1 MVPPIRRTFN
11 NTPPGC
17 GPVATR
23 FAARLELALA
33 RTATYG
39 VHMAEWM
46 IYGANGYTG
55 ELVARRAA
63 RLGLRPVLAGRS
75 GGAIRVLAGELGLDH
90 VEVALDDPVTLR
102 AALSGVRLVAHCAGP
117 FVATSAPMV
126 DACLA
131 TGTHYLDVTGEIE
144 VFESIFARHE
154 EAVAAGVVLVPG
166 AGFDVVPTDCLAARL
181 AAALPGAS
189 GLELAFRAGG
199 GLSRGTARTALSG
212 LAGGGRVRRNGVL
225 VPTQAGSP
233 RRRVPFPSGER
244 SVASVRWGDLVT
256 AFRST
261 GIPNITV
268 YAGLPM
274 KGRGAALAGVLRSAP
289 LLGLARRVVSARV
302 TGPDADRRARSRS
315 EVWGEVRD
323 ADGHARSGTLTGPNA
338 YDLTADAVVRAVG
351 ELNDAR
357 TCPAPG
363 AYTPS
368 MAFGVDFAAK
378 LDGVRVSDVV

>member
-1 MVPPIRRTFN
+1 MP
-11 NTPPGC
+11 
-17 GPVATR
+17 
-23 FAARLELALA
+23 
-33 RTATYG
+33 
-39 VHMAEWM
+39 EWM

-55 ELVARRAA
+55 ELVARRAV
-63 RLGLRPVLAGRS
+63 RLGFRPVLAGRS
-75 GGAIRVLAGELGLDH
+75 GGAIRTLAGELGLEH
-90 VEVALDDPVTLR
+90 VVVALDDPAALR
-102 AALSGVRLVAHCAGP
+102 AALSGVQLVAHCAGP

-131 TGTHYLDVTGEIE
+131 TGTHYLDVTGEID
-144 VFESIFARHE
+144 VFESIFARHQ

-181 AAALPGAS
+181 AASLPGAS
-189 GLELAFRAGG
+189 SLELAFHAGG

-212 LAGGGRVRRNGVL
+212 MAGGGRVRRNGVL
-225 VPTQAGSP
+225 VPTRAGSP
-233 RRRVPFPSGER
+233 RRRAPFPSGER

-268 YAGLPM
+268 YTELPM

-338 YDLTADAVVRAVG
+338 YDLTADAVVRAVR
-351 ELNDAR
+351 ELTDAR

-363 AYTPS
+363 AHTPS
-368 MAFGVDFAAK
+368 MAFGVDFAAR
-378 LDGVRVSDVV
+378 LDGVRVSDIA